1 MENEEGVE
9 NEPSGKNLVTVDV
22 QTEVSFFDLMLGGR
36 IEPSKG
42 VVQYPT
48 PLPLASVE
56 HSPLS
61 SPPISLSPPPVSI
74 PSSPLPVQAPSLPSP
89 VGGSQSPGLNVRV
102 SPPPTFSDQPV
113 LANKPGDFKE
123 IIDERFNNGTREFLV
138 TRMEDKST
146 GEPFPPRWIPDA
158 ECGLQLLRD
167 YRKNHPLTNV
177 RETRYNLRRSK

>member
-9 NEPSGKNLVTVDV
+9 NEPSGKSLVDVVV
-22 QTEVSFFDLMLGGR
+22 QTEVSFFDLMRGGQ
-36 IEPSKG
+36 IDTSKG
-42 VVQYPT
+42 VVQYPL
-48 PLPLASVE
+48 PLPPVSVE
-56 HSPLS
+56 HSSPLS

-123 IIDERFNNGTREFLV
+123 IIDERFNHGTREFLV
-138 TRMEDKST
+138 TRMEENRRAS
-146 GEPFPPRWIPDA
+146 PF
-158 ECGLQLLRD
+158 LL
-167 YRKNHPLTNV
+167 V
-177 RETRYNLRRSK
+177 GSQ

>member
-9 NEPSGKNLVTVDV
+9 NEPSGKSLVDVVV
-22 QTEVSFFDLMLGGR
+22 QTEVSFFDLMRGGQ
-36 IEPSKG
+36 IDTSKG
-42 VVQYPT
+42 VVQYPL
-48 PLPLASVE
+48 PLPPVSVE
-56 HSPLS
+56 HSS
-61 SPPISLSPPPVSI
+61 PISLSPPPVSI

-102 SPPPTFSDQPV
+102 SPPPTFSDQSV
-113 LANKPGDFKE
+113 LTNKPGDFKE

-158 ECGLQLLRD
+158 QCGLQLLRD